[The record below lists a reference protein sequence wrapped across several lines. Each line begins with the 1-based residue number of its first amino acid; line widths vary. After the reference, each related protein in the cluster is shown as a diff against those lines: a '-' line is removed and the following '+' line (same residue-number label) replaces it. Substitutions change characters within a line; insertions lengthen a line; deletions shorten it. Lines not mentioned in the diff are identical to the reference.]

1 MSTLYEHG
9 VRKLADKIINKNG
22 YAKESIVQALL
33 PVFML
38 LPHILGGHGEEQY
51 YNIRYACTLEPHAN
65 AWKKPMKVKNI
76 SVHFKAGKFLKIVL
90 CTNTCG
96 LVMTIGL
103 RMNRFI
109 VDYYDDVMIEK
120 DPALLYLK
128 KFFKNIWR

>member
-1 MSTLYEHG
+1 
-9 VRKLADKIINKNG
+9 
-22 YAKESIVQALL
+22 
-33 PVFML
+33 
-38 LPHILGGHGEEQY
+38 
-51 YNIRYACTLEPHAN
+51 
-65 AWKKPMKVKNI
+65 MKVKNI

-109 VDYYDDVMIEK
+109 VDYYDDVMTGK
-120 DPALLYLK
+120 DPALLYLR